1 MATPP
6 VSDEEITRRI
16 TAYELHDRN
25 QTLAAEALG
34 ISRYAIQHTLRTA
47 AKRGLLGTKPVLPGY
62 EISKTTAETN
72 EVGEIVREF
81 IQQRP
86 AREEPY
92 ETPAGHVIKGISSL
106 VDSQGNIIQQW
117 IKTQKDKVLPDLIE
131 AIKAAFEGYKGIVPL
146 VRGPTACDLDIMSV
160 YPIADQHNGLLA
172 WGAETGESYDLK
184 IGADLLR
191 SCASRLIDQSPP
203 SHEAVILNLGDWQHT
218 DDQKNMTPRGGNLL
232 DVDGRYFKVLTTGVQ
247 LMMDVVE
254 LALQK
259 HNMVTVRNIPGN
271 HDPHAS
277 IALTVALANAYSK
290 NERVFVDDDPS
301 PFWFKRFG
309 QSLLGATH
317 GHTLKPDKMAMAMA
331 VLKREDWGNTR
342 YHHFY
347 FGHVHHDSAK
357 EVGDVRVESF
367 QSLAARDAYSVAGGY
382 VSGRSLTSITFDREQ
397 GEVGRHRVN
406 VPPPGAK

>member
-1 MATPP
+1 
-6 VSDEEITRRI
+6 
-16 TAYELHDRN
+16 
-25 QTLAAEALG
+25 
-34 ISRYAIQHTLRTA
+34 
-47 AKRGLLGTKPVLPGY
+47 
-62 EISKTTAETN
+62 
-72 EVGEIVREF
+72 
-81 IQQRP
+81 
-86 AREEPY
+86 
-92 ETPAGHVIKGISSL
+92 
-106 VDSQGNIIQQW
+106 
-117 IKTQKDKVLPDLIE
+117 
-131 AIKAAFEGYKGIVPL
+131 
-146 VRGPTACDLDIMSV
+146 
-160 YPIADQHNGLLA
+160 
-172 WGAETGESYDLK
+172 
-184 IGADLLR
+184 
-191 SCASRLIDQSPP
+191 
-203 SHEAVILNLGDWQHT
+203 
-218 DDQKNMTPRGGNLL
+218 
-232 DVDGRYFKVLTTGVQ
+232 VQ

-347 FGHVHHDSAK
+347 FGHVHHEQAK